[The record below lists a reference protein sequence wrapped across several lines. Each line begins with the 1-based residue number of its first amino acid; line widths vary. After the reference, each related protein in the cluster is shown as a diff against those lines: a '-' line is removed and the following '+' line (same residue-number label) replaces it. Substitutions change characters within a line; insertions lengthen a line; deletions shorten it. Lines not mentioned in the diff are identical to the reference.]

1 MSQMLRGIDFLH
13 SMRIIH
19 RDLKP
24 QNILISKNGVV
35 KIADFGLARV
45 YSINMALTTVV
56 SVLLILWCGLLLFPL
71 YSPVRDVGH
80 ITAGST

>member
-1 MSQMLRGIDFLH
+1 MICFILQDIMKQMLRGIDFLH

-24 QNILISKNGVV
+24 QNILISKNGAV
-35 KIADFGLARV
+35 KIADFGLARI

-56 SVLLILWCGLLLFPL
+56 STKKNV
-71 YSPVRDVGH
+71 
-80 ITAGST
+80 